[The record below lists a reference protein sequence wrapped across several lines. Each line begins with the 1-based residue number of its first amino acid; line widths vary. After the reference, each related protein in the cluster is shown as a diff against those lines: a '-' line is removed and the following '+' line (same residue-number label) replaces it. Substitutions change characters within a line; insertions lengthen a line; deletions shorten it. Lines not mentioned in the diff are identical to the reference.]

1 MFNQNDEVRG
11 LGTAGGGQGAT
22 DIQAQAC
29 GQLSSQ
35 QQRQS
40 GDATE
45 RVCAQNQKNTQRGSE
60 SSSRD
65 QKQGS
70 SNKKKR
76 AEPRKMNKQKYR
88 KQYGSQGTVIEMSD
102 EDVPSKVSE
111 NSSEQSEQIK

>member
-45 RVCAQNQKNTQRGSE
+45 RVCAQN
-60 SSSRD
+60 
-65 QKQGS
+65 
-70 SNKKKR
+70 
-76 AEPRKMNKQKYR
+76 
-88 KQYGSQGTVIEMSD
+88 
-102 EDVPSKVSE
+102 
-111 NSSEQSEQIK
+111 